1 MNRWQMLLATVGLS
15 LFVAGASLAQDNTQQ
30 QQQGQRQGRRQRGQG
45 GQGGQGG
52 NFDPAQMRANFL
64 QRIKEQLGATDEEFA
79 ALQPKLEKL
88 MTAQRDARAGGF
100 GRGGGR
106 RGGGQGGNT
115 DNQNATAQQ
124 NQSAVAKAQ
133 ADLRTVLDNK
143 DSKPD
148 EIKSKLAALRDAREK
163 AKADVASAQKEL
175 RELLT
180 QRQEAVLVNMGF
192 LD

>member
-1 MNRWQMLLATVGLS
+1 MNRWQMVLATVGLS
-15 LFVAGASLAQDNTQQ
+15 LFVAGASLAQDNTQPQ
-30 QQQGQRQGRRQRGQG
+30 QPQQGQGRRQRGQG
-45 GQGGQGG
+45 GQGGG
-52 NFDPAQMRANFL
+52 NFDPAQMRSQFL

-88 MTAQRDARAGGF
+88 MTAQRDTRGGGGGRGGF
-100 GRGGGR
+100 GRRGG
-106 RGGGQGGNT
+106 GGGQGGNT
-115 DNQNATAQQ
+115 NDPNAQQ

-133 ADLRTVLDNK
+133 AELRTVLDNK
-143 DSKPD
+143 DSKPE
-148 EIKSKLAALRDAREK
+148 EIKTKLTALRDAREK
-163 AKADVASAQKEL
+163 AKADVSAAQKDL

>member
-1 MNRWQMLLATVGLS
+1 MNRWQMVLATVGLS

-30 QQQGQRQGRRQRGQG
+30 QGQRQGRRQRGQG
-45 GQGGQGG
+45 GQGG
-52 NFDPAQMRANFL
+52 NFDPAQMRSQFL

-79 ALQPKLEKL
+79 ALQPKLEKV
-88 MTAQRDARAGGF
+88 MTAQRDTRGGRGGF
-100 GRGGGR
+100 GR
-106 RGGGQGGNT
+106 RGGQDGNT
-115 DNQNATAQQ
+115 NDANAQQ

-133 ADLRTVLDNK
+133 AELRTVLDNK
-143 DSKPD
+143 DSKPE
-148 EIKSKLAALRDAREK
+148 EIKSKLTALRDAREK

>member
-1 MNRWQMLLATVGLS
+1 MNRWQMVLATVGLS

-45 GQGGQGG
+45 GQGG
-52 NFDPAQMRANFL
+52 NFDPAQMRSQFL

-88 MTAQRDARAGGF
+88 MTAQRDTRGGRGGF
-100 GRGGGR
+100 GRR
-106 RGGGQGGNT
+106 GGQGGNT
-115 DNQNATAQQ
+115 NDANAQQ

-133 ADLRTVLDNK
+133 AELRTVLDNK
-143 DSKPD
+143 DSKPE

>member
-1 MNRWQMLLATVGLS
+1 M
-15 LFVAGASLAQDNTQQ
+15 
-30 QQQGQRQGRRQRGQG
+30 
-45 GQGGQGG
+45 
-52 NFDPAQMRANFL
+52 
-64 QRIKEQLGATDEEFA
+64 QRIKEQLGATDEEWT

-88 MTAQRDARAGGF
+88 MTAQRDTRGGGF

-106 RGGGQGGNT
+106 RRGGPDGGGNT
-115 DNQNATAQQ
+115 NDPNAQQ

-143 DSKPD
+143 DSKPE
-148 EIKSKLAALRDAREK
+148 EIKAKLAALRDAREK
-163 AKADVASAQKEL
+163 AKADVTAAQKDL